1 MDPKNPSLWGVQGLN
16 EAEQREVRG
25 GGHSAG
31 SRAQC
36 IRDHIRSYAAARR
49 SGSGTRSSQLASL
62 LTEIANCSGSGQ
74 PE

>member
-36 IRDHIRSYAAARR
+36 IRDHIRSYASARR
-49 SGSGTRSSQLASL
+49 GGGSRPSQLASL
-62 LTEIANCSGSGQ
+62 LSDIANCTASSQLG
-74 PE
+74 